1 MLHEPL
7 NLVSS
12 ASFLMKS
19 DRLEKEADQE
29 VNIKE

>member
-19 DRLEKEADQE
+19 DRLVKEADQE
-29 VNIKE
+29 VNTKD